1 MVAER
6 PLLPLTKLLLI
17 IWALITI
24 LGGLLTIFYPPFAT
38 AVVYPPPLEP
48 VPWLNAGLYFALSIG
63 SGVASVLALRINRWR
78 DTRLIIVMYFVNAIF
93 AEYVALRRITQGP
106 VPFQLWFYVILGLFY
121 LVTIPILWRQ
131 QEQGAAVQMPAQ
143 IR

>member
-1 MVAER
+1 MVAEQ

-24 LGGLLTIFYPPFAT
+24 LGGLLVIFYPPFAT

-78 DTRLIIVMYFVNAIF
+78 DTRLIIVMYFFNAIF
-93 AEYVALRRITQGP
+93 AEYVALRRIIQGP
-106 VPFQLWFYVILGLFY
+106 VPFQLWFYVILGVFY
-121 LVTIPILWRQ
+121 IVTIPIIWRR